1 MIMKISKLL
10 FSAVI
15 LLIVSS
21 CKKDDPNPSIEGYTL
36 EWSDEFNGSS
46 ISTVNWVHEIG
57 DGTDYGLPVGWG
69 NNELQ
74 LYTNASQNSYL
85 EDISDDNAA
94 LVIEATESAPG
105 EYRSAKLTTSGLR
118 SFRYGKIDARIKLPA
133 AQGMWPAFW
142 MLGDNF
148 SSLGWPG
155 CGEIDILELVGFE
168 PNTIRGNIHY
178 VDSDQSYATA
188 EGDPA
193 VIAESFSED
202 YHQFGIEWTPTEITY
217 LLDDV
222 VYKTVSIDNEG
233 MKEFDRSFYLILNVA
248 VGGNWPGSPDA
259 STVFPQKMYV
269 DYIRYYSKDGFN
281 PPTEPALVVA
291 EETVGVFTPPNSTQ
305 HAFSQGL
312 NQFPNIE
319 VVVYGA
325 GGEPDVSTSGSA
337 VDGDS
342 SLLFSFPGGNWGG
355 GYFDLDTA
363 IMDMSSYANGNLV
376 FSVNKPVELQNAE
389 IKIESPFSSGSVFLT
404 NYSPSNTL
412 SNGFVEY
419 TIPLSDFTGLDF
431 TNIKIPFACW
441 NPTDGSG
448 AFSSFDVYFDDI
460 RWEQ

>member
-10 FSAVI
+10 FGAVI

-118 SFRYGKIDARIKLPA
+118 SFRYGKIDARIKLPT

-168 PNTIRGNIHY
+168 PNIIRGNIHY
-178 VDSDQSYATA
+178 VDSDQSYASA

-193 VIAESFSED
+193 IIAESFSED
-202 YHQFGIEWTPTEITY
+202 YHQFGIEWTPNEITY
-217 LLDDV
+217 LLDDI
-222 VYKTVSIDNEG
+222 VYKTVSIDDDG

-325 GGEPDVSTSGSA
+325 GGEPDVSTSGTA
-337 VDGDS
+337 IDGDS

-363 IMDMSSYANGNLV
+363 IMDMSSYSNGSLV

-431 TNIKIPFACW
+431 SNIKIPFACW

>member
-1 MIMKISKLL
+1 MKISKLL
-10 FSAVI
+10 FGAVT

-21 CKKDDPNPSIEGYTL
+21 CKKDDLNPSIEGYTL

-74 LYTNASQNSYL
+74 FYTNASQNSYL

-94 LVIEATESAPG
+94 LVIEATESASG
-105 EYRSAKLTTSGLR
+105 EYHSAKLTTSGLR

-325 GGEPDVSTSGSA
+325 GGEPDVSTSGTA

-363 IMDMSSYANGNLV
+363 IMDMSSYANGSLV
-376 FSVNKPVELQNAE
+376 FSINKPVELQNAE
-389 IKIESPFSSGSVFLT
+389 LKIESPFSSGSVFLT

>member
-105 EYRSAKLTTSGLR
+105 EYHSAKLTTSGLR

-178 VDSDQSYATA
+178 VDSDQRYASA

-193 VIAESFSED
+193 IIAESFSED
-202 YHQFGIEWTPTEITY
+202 YHQFGIEWTPNEITY

-222 VYKTVSIDNEG
+222 VYKTVSIDNDG

-460 RWEQ
+460 HWEQ

>member
-15 LLIVSS
+15 ILIVSS

-118 SFRYGKIDARIKLPA
+118 SFRYGKIDARIKLPT

-148 SSLGWPG
+148 STLGWPG

-178 VDSDQSYATA
+178 VDSDQRYASA

-193 VIAESFSED
+193 IIAESFSED
-202 YHQFGIEWTPTEITY
+202 YHQFGMEWTPNEITY

-325 GGEPDVSTSGSA
+325 GGEPDVSASGAA

>member
-1 MIMKISKLL
+1 MKISKLL

-15 LLIVSS
+15 ILIVSS

-118 SFRYGKIDARIKLPA
+118 SFRYGKIDARIKLPT

-148 SSLGWPG
+148 STLGWPG

-178 VDSDQSYATA
+178 VDSDQRYASA

-193 VIAESFSED
+193 IIAESFSED
-202 YHQFGIEWTPTEITY
+202 YHQFGMEWTPNEITY

-325 GGEPDVSTSGSA
+325 GGEPDVSTSGTA

>member
-10 FSAVI
+10 FGAVI
-15 LLIVSS
+15 LLIGSS

-36 EWSDEFNGSS
+36 VWSDEFNGSS

-105 EYRSAKLTTSGLR
+105 EYHSAKLTTSGLR
-118 SFRYGKIDARIKLPA
+118 SFRYGKIDARIKLPT

-148 SSLGWPG
+148 STLGWPG

-168 PNTIRGNIHY
+168 PNTIRGNLHY
-178 VDSDQSYATA
+178 VDSDQRYASA

-193 VIAESFSED
+193 IIAESFSED
-202 YHQFGIEWTPTEITY
+202 YHQFGMEWTPNEITY

-233 MKEFDRSFYLILNVA
+233 MKEFDRSFYLILNIA

-269 DYIRYYSKDGFN
+269 DYIRYYGKDGFN

-325 GGEPDVSTSGSA
+325 GGEPDVSTSGTA

-363 IMDMSSYANGNLV
+363 IMDMSSYANGSLV
-376 FSVNKPVELQNAE
+376 FSVKKPIELQNAE

-404 NYSPSNTL
+404 NYAPSSTL
-412 SNGFVEY
+412 ANGFVEY

-441 NPTDGSG
+441 NPTDVSG

-460 RWEQ
+460 HWEQ

>member
-10 FSAVI
+10 FGAVT

-21 CKKDDPNPSIEGYTL
+21 CKKDDLNPSIEGYTL

-105 EYRSAKLTTSGLR
+105 EYHSAKLTTSGLR

-217 LLDDV
+217 LLDDI
-222 VYKTVSIDNEG
+222 VYKTVSINDDG

-269 DYIRYYSKDGFN
+269 DYIRYYSKDDFN
-281 PPTEPALVVA
+281 PPSEPALVVA

-325 GGEPDVSTSGSA
+325 GGEPDVSTSGTA

-363 IMDMSSYANGNLV
+363 VMDMSSYTNGSLV
-376 FSVNKPVELQNAE
+376 FSVNKPVELENAE
-389 IKIESPFSSGSVFLT
+389 IKIESPSSSGSVFLT
-404 NYSPSNTL
+404 NYAPSSTL
-412 SNGFVEY
+412 ANGFVEY

-448 AFSSFDVYFDDI
+448 AFSSFEMYFDDI

>member
-1 MIMKISKLL
+1 MIMKILKLL
-10 FSAVI
+10 FGAI
-15 LLIVSS
+15 LLLLLSS
-21 CKKDDPNPSIEGYTL
+21 CKKDDPIPSIEGYTL
-36 EWSDEFNGSS
+36 EWSDEFNGST

-85 EDISDDNAA
+85 EVINDDNGA

-105 EYRSAKLTTSGLR
+105 EYHSAKLTTSGLR
-118 SFRYGKIDARIKLPA
+118 SFRYGKIDARIKLPT

-148 SSLGWPG
+148 STLGWPG

-178 VDSDQSYATA
+178 VDSDQSYASA

-193 VIAESFSED
+193 IIAESFSED
-202 YHQFGIEWTPTEITY
+202 YHQFGIEWTPNEITY
-217 LLDDV
+217 LLDDI
-222 VYKTVSIDNEG
+222 VYKTVSIDDDG

-281 PPTEPALVVA
+281 PPSEPTLVVA

-325 GGEPDVSTSGSA
+325 GGEPDVSTSGTA

-363 IMDMSSYANGNLV
+363 IMDMSSYANGSLV

-404 NYSPSNTL
+404 NYAPSNTL
-412 SNGFVEY
+412 ANGFVEY

>member
-10 FSAVI
+10 FGAVI

-21 CKKDDPNPSIEGYTL
+21 CKKDDPNLSIEGYTL

-46 ISTVNWVHEIG
+46 ISTVNWMHEIG

-105 EYRSAKLTTSGLR
+105 EYHSAKLTTSGLR
-118 SFRYGKIDARIKLPA
+118 SFRYGKIDARIKLPT

-148 SSLGWPG
+148 STLGWPG
-155 CGEIDILELVGFE
+155 CGEIDILELVEFE

-178 VDSDQSYATA
+178 VDSDQRYASA

-193 VIAESFSED
+193 IIAESFSED
-202 YHQFGIEWTPTEITY
+202 YHQFGMEWTPNEITY

-281 PPTEPALVVA
+281 PPNEPALVVA

-325 GGEPDVSTSGSA
+325 GGEPDVSTSGTA

-363 IMDMSSYANGNLV
+363 IMDMSSYANGSLV

-448 AFSSFDVYFDDI
+448 AFASFDVYFDDI